1 MDAADLRVFE
11 TVARIGGIGRAA
23 QELHTVQSNVTAR
36 IRRLE
41 EELGVP
47 LFDRHSR
54 GVSLTSAGR
63 RLLPYATQAE
73 RLLSEARRAVED
85 GPEPHGPLTL
95 GSLETTAA
103 IRLTPILI
111 AYARECPQVDVTL
124 NTGTSRAL
132 ITDVL
137 EHRLEGAFVV
147 GPVRH
152 PELVEEPV
160 VTEELVL
167 VTAPS
172 VPLDDLLRGSAP
184 VKVLV
189 FRSGCTYRQ
198 HLEEHLAARGVKAF
212 RTLEFGTLDGILGCV
227 SAGMGITLLPRAV
240 VEAGGRARTVAVHPL
255 PAARARVT
263 TVFIR
268 RREGFTSRA
277 LLRFLDCAQRVHR
290 TAGHASSGTERPVNR
305 RS

>member
-1 MDAADLRVFE
+1 MDAADLKVFE
-11 TVARIGGIGRAA
+11 AVARAGGIGRAA

-41 EELGVP
+41 EELGVA

-54 GVSLTSAGR
+54 GVSLTSAGQ

-73 RLLSEARRAVED
+73 RLLAEARRAVAD
-85 GPEPHGPLTL
+85 GPEPRGSLTV

-103 IRLTPILI
+103 IRLTPILV
-111 AYARECPQVDVTL
+111 AYGRECPQVDISL
-124 NTGTSRAL
+124 QTGTSKAL
-132 ITDVL
+132 IASVL
-137 EHRLEGAFVV
+137 EHRLEGAFVA

-152 PELVEEPV
+152 PELVEVPI

-167 VTAPS
+167 VRAPS
-172 VPLDDLLRGSAP
+172 VRLEDALRASGGP
-184 VKVLV
+184 KVLV
-189 FRSGCTYRQ
+189 FRTGCTYRQ
-198 HLEEHLAARGVKAF
+198 HLEELLAARGVKAF
-212 RTLEFGTLDGILGCV
+212 RTLELGTLDGILGCV

-240 VEAGGRARTVAVHPL
+240 VDRARREGAVAIEPL
-255 PAARARVT
+255 PASRARVT

-277 LLRFLDCAQRVHR
+277 LLGFLECAQRVYADGR
-290 TAGHASSGTERPVNR
+290 ATPRAVGAAS
-305 RS
+305 

>member
-1 MDAADLRVFE
+1 MDAADLKVFSA
-11 TVARIGGIGRAA
+11 VARTGGIGRAA

-41 EELGVP
+41 EELGVT

-54 GVSLTSAGR
+54 GVSLTSAGQ

-73 RLLSEARRAVED
+73 QLMTEARRAVED
-85 GPEPHGPLTL
+85 GPEPHGSLSL

-103 IRLTPILI
+103 IRLTPILVD
-111 AYARECPQVDVTL
+111 YARECPHVDVSL
-124 NTGTSRAL
+124 RTGTTQSL
-132 ITDVL
+132 ISDVL
-137 EHRLEGAFVV
+137 EHRLEGAFVA

-152 PELVEEPV
+152 PEITEEPV

-167 VTAPS
+167 VTAPT
-172 VPLDDLLRGSAP
+172 VRLEDLPGQGGAL
-184 VKVLV
+184 KVLV
-189 FRSGCTYRQ
+189 FRTGCSYRQ
-198 HLEEHLAARGVKAF
+198 HLEQFLAARGLKAF
-212 RTLEFGTLDGILGCV
+212 RTLEFGTLDGIIGCV

-240 VEAGGRARTVAVHPL
+240 VENARRAGSVAVHSL
-255 PAARARVT
+255 PASRARIT

-277 LLRFLDCAQRVHR
+277 LLRFIACARRVHG
-290 TAGHASSGTERPVNR
+290 AQ
-305 RS
+305 

>member
-1 MDAADLRVFE
+1 MDAAELKVFE
-11 TVARIGGIGRAA
+11 AVARTGGIGRAA

-54 GVSLTSAGR
+54 GVKLTSAGQ

-73 RLLSEARRAVED
+73 RLMAEARRAVAD
-85 GPEPHGPLTL
+85 GPEPHGSLSL

-103 IRLTPILI
+103 LRLTPILV
-111 AYARECPQVDVTL
+111 AYTRECPQVDISL
-124 NTGTSRAL
+124 RTGTTQGLVS
-132 ITDVL
+132 DVL
-137 EHRLEGAFVV
+137 EHRLEGAFVA

-152 PELVEEPV
+152 RELLEEPV

-167 VTAPS
+167 VTAPG
-172 VPLDDLLRGSAP
+172 VRLEDLASLGGGP
-184 VKVLV
+184 KVLV
-189 FRSGCTYRQ
+189 FRTGCTYRQ
-198 HLEEHLAARGVKAF
+198 HLEHFLASRGLKTP
-212 RTLEFGTLDGILGCV
+212 RMLEFGTLDGILGCV
-227 SAGMGITLLPRAV
+227 SAGLGLTLLPRAV
-240 VEAGGRARTVAVHPL
+240 VEAAWRAGSVAVHAL
-255 PAARARVT
+255 PASSSRVT

-277 LLRFLDCAQRVHR
+277 LLRFIDCAQRVHGGR
-290 TAGHASSGTERPVNR
+290 
-305 RS
+305 

>member
-1 MDAADLRVFE
+1 MDAAELKVFE
-11 TVARIGGIGRAA
+11 AVARTGGIGRAA

-54 GVSLTSAGR
+54 GVKLTSAGE

-73 RLLSEARRAVED
+73 RLMSEARQAVAD
-85 GPEPHGPLTL
+85 GPEPHGTLSL

-103 IRLTPILI
+103 LRLTPILV
-111 AYARECPQVDVTL
+111 AYTRECPQVDVSL
-124 NTGTSRAL
+124 RTGTTQGLVA
-132 ITDVL
+132 DVL
-137 EHRLEGAFVV
+137 EHRLEGAFVA

-152 PELVEEPV
+152 RELLEEPV

-167 VTAPS
+167 VTAPG
-172 VPLDDLLRGSAP
+172 VRLEDLPGMSGGP
-184 VKVLV
+184 KVLV
-189 FRSGCTYRQ
+189 FRTGCTYRQ
-198 HLEEHLAARGVKAF
+198 HLEHFLASRGLKAL
-212 RTLEFGTLDGILGCV
+212 RTLELGTLDGILGCV
-227 SAGMGITLLPRAV
+227 SAGMGLTLLPRAV
-240 VEAGGRARTVAVHPL
+240 VEAAWRAGSVAVHAL
-255 PAARARVT
+255 PASRSRVT

-277 LLRFLDCAQRVHR
+277 LLRFIDCAQRIHGGR
-290 TAGHASSGTERPVNR
+290 
-305 RS
+305 